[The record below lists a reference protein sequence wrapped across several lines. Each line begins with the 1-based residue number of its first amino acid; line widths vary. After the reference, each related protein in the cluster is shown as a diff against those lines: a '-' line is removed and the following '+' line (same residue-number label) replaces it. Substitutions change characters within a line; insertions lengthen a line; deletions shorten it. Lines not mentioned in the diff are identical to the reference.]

1 MVFTLAILT
10 LAAARLSVAG
20 DHPAVKIIALV
31 QKLQEQV
38 KEEGAEDTHLYGKFT
53 YWCDETTKLKK
64 KAIGEFAEIMDVSK
78 STIEAL
84 EADIETLNMEIKALS
99 SEIEEMEEA
108 RTNATKIREAEHAVY
123 MKSKTELEET
133 IQSIKDCI
141 TAMKEGMEGGFL
153 QAKTLVEAWGYKA
166 DRHNRQLAQFL
177 QKKQDPSKLDEMES
191 KYSGRGGGDA
201 TYVAKGGDVT
211 EILKKMLMEYEDDL
225 VALDKAEAETKAAY
239 DLADDAKGLAIDA
252 ATKTKKTKEKVLGEK
267 GQELANTQSDL
278 KEATD
283 SHIADTQV
291 LKETITT
298 CKKREDQYNQ
308 HMKTRAGELE
318 AMSQAIEILEKV
330 TGVRSPESKG
340 VETTAVIP
348 DFTQLRSVHSKKHT
362 DPKAAVVAVLRKAG
376 GNKKS
381 MAALSKLA
389 DKIEKLQGTQMP
401 GSGMFD
407 SIKNMIQKMIFH
419 LMDEQ
424 KNEDEHKHWCDKEL
438 TNTELMLTEKADK
451 KSDAEATITQLA
463 EKIQDLKN
471 GITSNQDAVALSE
484 KEISDRTADRA
495 AAKAENSATIK
506 DAEDAQSAVAEA
518 IAVLTTFYKNSGE
531 VQKEAWESFAQTSA
545 TVRRAGNEPGETA
558 PEPELWGSDADTYT
572 GTEGG
577 ASVIGML
584 EKVATDFAT
593 MESQARADETQ
604 QQDEFDAFLTAT
616 HMDKA
621 EKTKDSEMKASRK
634 GRYEDKKSGE
644 EESLDH
650 TSHEL
655 ESTNQYE
662 QDLQKACVDGDSSY
676 AARKDARTQEIGA
689 LREAQDILEK
699 AFEEEK

>member
-1 MVFTLAILT
+1 MVFTLALLT
-10 LAAARLSVAG
+10 LAAARLSVDLSG

-31 QKLQEQV
+31 QKLQAQV

-64 KAIGEFAEIMDVSK
+64 KAIAEFEEVIDVSK

-84 EADIETLNMEIKALS
+84 EADIETLNLEIAQLS
-99 SEIEEMEEA
+99 KEIEQMEEA
-108 RTNATKIREAEHAVY
+108 RTNATNIRDAEHDVY
-123 MKSKTELEET
+123 MKSKTELTET

-141 TAMKEGMEGGFL
+141 EAMKTGMEGGFI
-153 QAKTLVEAWGYKA
+153 QAKTLIEAWGYMPDKHS
-166 DRHNRQLAQFL
+166 RVFAQFL
-177 QKKQDPSKLDEMES
+177 AKKEVPTSEEGAA
-191 KYSGRGGGDA
+191 KYEGRGGGDA

-225 VALDKAEAETKAAY
+225 VALDKSEAETQAAY
-239 DLADDAKGLAIDA
+239 LLADDAKRMAIEA

-267 GQELANTQSDL
+267 GQELANTQADL
-278 KEATD
+278 KEAED
-283 SHIADTQV
+283 GFLADTTV
-291 LKETITT
+291 LKETVTT

-308 HMKTRAGELE
+308 HMKTREGELE
-318 AMSQAIEILEKV
+318 AMTQAIEILEKV

-340 VETTAVIP
+340 VSPTAVIP
-348 DFTQLRSVHSKKHT
+348 DFTQLRSVHLRKYK

-376 GNKKS
+376 KS
-381 MAALSKLA
+381 KATAALSKLA
-389 DKIEKLQGTQMP
+389 DKISALKQMP

-424 KNEDEHKHWCDKEL
+424 KNEDEHKHWCDKEI
-438 TNTELMLTEKADK
+438 TNTDLMITEKTEK
-451 KSDAEATITQLA
+451 KADAEATITQLA

-471 GITSNQDAVALSE
+471 GITSNQDAVALAE

-495 AAKAENSATIK
+495 DEKAENEATIK

-531 VQKEAWESFAQTSA
+531 VQKEAWESFVQ
-545 TVRRAGNEPGETA
+545 VRRHKNEPGETA
-558 PEPELWGSDADTYT
+558 PEPELYGEDEVYT

-584 EKVATDFAT
+584 EKVATDFAE
-593 MESQARADETQ
+593 MESQARADETE
-604 QQDEFDAFLTAT
+604 QQDEFDAWLTAT

-621 EKTKDSEMKASRK
+621 EKTKDTDMKNSRK
-634 GRYEDKKSGE
+634 GRYEDKKSGQ
-644 EESLDH
+644 EESLEH
-650 TSHEL
+650 TTKEL
-655 ESTNQYE
+655 ESTEQYE

-676 AARKDARTQEIGA
+676 AARKDARTQEISA

-699 AFEEEK
+699 AFTEEE